1 MSPEQTTLLVAVVTV
16 GVALAGLM
24 IGLFAWVRR
33 DIERLER
40 RTNERFD
47 QRIGDLHQRVDDLHQ
62 RIDGLRAEV
71 GELRERMAHMDGLLD
86 GLRQAIV
93 GRAGRD
99 AAE

>member
-1 MSPEQTTLLVAVVTV
+1 
-16 GVALAGLM
+16 M

-33 DIERLER
+33 DVERLER

-47 QRIGDLHQRVDDLHQ
+47 QRVDDLHQ

-86 GLRQAIV
+86 RLRRAIV